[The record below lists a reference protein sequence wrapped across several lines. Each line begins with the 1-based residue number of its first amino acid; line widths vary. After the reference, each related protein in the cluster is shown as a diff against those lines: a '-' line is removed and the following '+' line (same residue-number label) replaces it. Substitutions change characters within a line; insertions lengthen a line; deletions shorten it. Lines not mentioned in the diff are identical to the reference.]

1 MGFSSIALYNVVG
14 SSNSSVNLPF
24 SSSGSQSYR
33 CSGTCPFVTVDT
45 FQLVAMGGNYTIT
58 GLSAVNNTNGS
69 SVIASFSGLTNNQVI
84 SNGQPVTFNLR
95 SSYTRG
101 STVNL
106 RYSFTIVETQ
116 QTFTYDVSLTSN

>member
-1 MGFSSIALYNVVG
+1 
-14 SSNSSVNLPF
+14 
-24 SSSGSQSYR
+24 
-33 CSGTCPFVTVDT
+33 
-45 FQLVAMGGNYTIT
+45 MGGNYTIT